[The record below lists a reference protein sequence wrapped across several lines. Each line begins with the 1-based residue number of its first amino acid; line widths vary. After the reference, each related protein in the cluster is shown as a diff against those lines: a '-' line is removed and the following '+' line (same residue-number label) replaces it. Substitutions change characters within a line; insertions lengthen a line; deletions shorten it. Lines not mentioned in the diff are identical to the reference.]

1 MSAAP
6 PPSLPRVPATEPPGH
21 MTVFHLLRHGERDV
35 SRVLVG
41 RMPGV
46 GLTERGRAEIAAVAE
61 RLARGDNIAALYS
74 SPLQRTRESAEI
86 VAARLGLPIA
96 FRDDLIELDFGEW
109 TGATFEAIRGDPRW
123 QAWSTQ
129 RSLAKIPGGE
139 SMRQVQRRA
148 VEALFEIGERHRD
161 EHVVAVSHGD
171 VIRSALVFALGMP
184 LDFYGRIEVG
194 QGSLSS
200 IRIDQGG
207 IRVLA
212 INERP
217 RLP

>member
-1 MSAAP
+1 
-6 PPSLPRVPATEPPGH
+6 
-21 MTVFHLLRHGERDV
+21 MTVFHLLRHGEREQ

-41 RMPGV
+41 RLPGF
-46 GLTERGRAEIAAVAE
+46 GLTERGRADIAAVAE
-61 RLARGDNIAALYS
+61 GLAGRDVAALYA

-86 VAARLGLPIA
+86 VAARLKLPIA

-123 QAWSTQ
+123 PAWSTQ
-129 RSLAKIPGGE
+129 RSLATIPGGE

-148 VEALFEIGERHRD
+148 VEALIEIGERHPD
-161 EHVVAVSHGD
+161 EAVVLVSHGD

-184 LDFYGRIEVG
+184 LDFYGRIEVA
-194 QGSLSS
+194 QGSLST

-217 RLP
+217 RPA